1 MIFLIMKYAGY
12 YVTIIWI
19 NTVVN
24 FAKWGYWLTFDFI
37 ASETIYIEYTI

>member
-1 MIFLIMKYAGY
+1 MKYAGY

-24 FAKWGYWLTFDFI
+24 FAEWRYCLVFNFI
-37 ASETIYIEYTI
+37 ASVTIYIGYTI